1 MLVTCRKKSC
11 ANLGK
16 TDSAAV
22 KACFCFFRHLLLILE
37 FFFRGWIIALCTKDP
52 ILRRKRNI
60 QNTSRVAKKF
70 LKAFQIDLQFQ
81 NLQRLNDCQDRPC
94 LLVANHVSYT
104 DIIIL
109 ASLQN
114 LVFIT
119 SVEMGNNP
127 FLGTITR
134 LGGSLYTDRRKHL
147 SLKTEI
153 QNFTAVIKQG
163 FNVVLFPE
171 GTSSDGRT
179 VREFRRSLFQ
189 IALNADCPILP
200 VCIKY
205 QSIDHQKLSD
215 RNRDLI
221 CWYGNMTFLP
231 HFMKLLGHKISAE
244 IRILEPI
251 VQIQGKTRS
260 ELSEAAYRQI
270 HDSYHAM

>member
-1 MLVTCRKKSC
+1 MLVTCRKLSC
-11 ANLGK
+11 ANPGK
-16 TDSAAV
+16 ADLSAV
-22 KACFCFFRHLLLILE
+22 KACFYFFFHLLLVLD
-37 FFFRGWIIALCTKDP
+37 FFVRGWIIALSTKDP

-60 QNTSRVAKKF
+60 QNTSRMAKKF
-70 LKAFQIDLQFQ
+70 LKAFQIDLKLQ
-81 NLQRLNDCQDRPC
+81 NLKQLNELWDQPC

-104 DIIIL
+104 DIILL

-127 FLGTITR
+127 FLGAITR
-134 LGGSLYTDRRKHL
+134 LGGSLYTDRKKHL

-153 QNFTAVIKQG
+153 QNFSDAINQG
-163 FNVVLFPE
+163 FKVVLFPE
-171 GTSSDGRT
+171 ATSSDGKT

-189 IALNADCPILP
+189 IALNANCPILP

-205 QSIDHQKLSD
+205 QSIDHHKISD

-221 CWYGNMTFLP
+221 CWYGNMSFVP
-231 HFMKLLGHKISAE
+231 HFMKLLGHKIGAE
-244 IRILEPI
+244 IKILEPI

-260 ELSEAAYRQI
+260 ELSEAAYQQI
-270 HDSYHAM
+270 YDSYHSM